1 MEKRVTHVPAKP
13 TLQALKRVAAYAR
26 VSSGKDAMLHSLA
39 AQVSYYADLINNN
52 PAWRYAGV
60 YADEA
65 ITGTKD
71 QRPEFQRLLSD
82 CKAGKIDMIIT
93 KSVSRFAR
101 NTVTSL
107 ESVRELKTLGVGV
120 FFEEQ
125 NIHSMSSDGELM
137 LTILSAFAQE
147 ESKSASD
154 NQKWRIRSA
163 YEQGEIMCWR
173 FMFGYRITKDKVEI
187 DPVEGPIAKEVFERV
202 ARGDTLNSVAR
213 WLNRSGHFGA
223 LGGKWKSTRISDML
237 KNEKY
242 IGNALLQKTFINNH
256 LEKKR
261 LPNQGE
267 LTQYYVTETHPALID
282 LKTFEAVQQRL
293 AEITEK
299 HSDRPDGKTS
309 ELTGMIRCP
318 NCGKN
323 FSRVSV
329 RRGSAWV
336 CPTYYKEGKQYCQ
349 SKKIPETTLKTVI
362 AEALGLD
369 TWIPEVFKNQVD
381 YIIATGPNTL
391 ELHKLDGKVLSLEWK
406 DRSRAESWTEEM
418 REKARQNAYR
428 RAHHG

>member
-1 MEKRVTHVPAKP
+1 M
-13 TLQALKRVAAYAR
+13 
-26 VSSGKDAMLHSLA
+26 
-39 AQVSYYADLINNN
+39 
-52 PAWRYAGV
+52 
-60 YADEA
+60 
-65 ITGTKD
+65 
-71 QRPEFQRLLSD
+71 
-82 CKAGKIDMIIT
+82 
-93 KSVSRFAR
+93 
-101 NTVTSL
+101 
-107 ESVRELKTLGVGV
+107 KTLGVDV

-173 FMFGYRITKDKVEI
+173 FLFGYKITKDKVEI

-223 LGGKWKSTRISDML
+223 MGGKWQTTRLRDML

-282 LKTFEAVQQRL
+282 SQTFETVQQRL
-293 AEITEK
+293 ADLAEK
-299 HSDRPDGKTS
+299 NSGRTGRQTS
-309 ELTGMIRCP
+309 ELSG
-318 NCGKN
+318 
-323 FSRVSV
+323 
-329 RRGSAWV
+329 
-336 CPTYYKEGKQYCQ
+336 
-349 SKKIPETTLKTVI
+349 IPLWQAAPI
-362 AEALGLD
+362 S
-369 TWIPEVFKNQVD
+369 
-381 YIIATGPNTL
+381 
-391 ELHKLDGKVLSLEWK
+391 LS
-406 DRSRAESWTEEM
+406 T
-418 REKARQNAYR
+418 
-428 RAHHG
+428 